1 MAQVIRAGVEREGA
15 VEDWQRLLVAV
26 FDLAG
31 GSTNEGVDAIAAGNR
46 AGLGYPDPRLRSEE
60 FDAAAR
66 YFKEN
71 RLVTGHTALRLTAAG
86 AEEAGRLKG

>member
-15 VEDWQRLLVAV
+15 MEDWQRLLVAV

-31 GSTNEGVDAIAAGNR
+31 GSTNEGVNAIAAGNR
-46 AGLGYPDPRLRSEE
+46 AGLGYPDPGLRSEE

-66 YFKEN
+66 YLKEN
-71 RLVTGHTALRLTAAG
+71 RLVTGHTDLRLTAAG
-86 AEEAGRLKG
+86 AEEAGRIKG